1 MGDAFGFPAGVAE
14 LEVGRVA
21 PSCGPGEGWSLGG
34 LVGQP
39 ANCRDVWETGLG
51 LGEELGL
58 VVGRGASRGC
68 LRPDV
73 FTALLSPGE
82 MRWHV
87 SGSRQPAVMGMDP
100 QPESLL
106 GASTGAARLLGVI
119 FIWLT
124 CVCLGS

>member
-1 MGDAFGFPAGVAE
+1 M
-14 LEVGRVA
+14 GRVA
-21 PSCGPGEGWSLGG
+21 PSCGPREGWALGG

-73 FTALLSPGE
+73 FMALSLESQGDE
-82 MRWHV
+82 M
-87 SGSRQPAVMGMDP
+87 
-100 QPESLL
+100 
-106 GASTGAARLLGVI
+106 ARLRLPPASHHGD
-119 FIWLT
+119 
-124 CVCLGS
+124 GSTA